1 MKRKVFVLSLTLLFA
16 ALPMFAAAFDAYMK
30 IESIPG
36 ESSAPG
42 HQGWIEIE
50 SWSWGATAGAGKC
63 TVHDFHFTKKVDRS
77 SPALA
82 QAALVGL
89 LLPAVTVETGGE
101 RHMLQNVMVKSVQNV
116 NGNSGPAQAIAL
128 SFAKCA
134 THEANATLLP
144 AKKATLGGVA
154 VKGAEIAVK
163 GESPNGMLGLG
174 GGSGD
179 PVALQDLHFNGPNQ
193 AVIAIRK
200 AGEGTQGILIA
211 LLRASQT
218 KSHIP
223 QVTLKAR
230 KAGGNQQQYYE
241 IKLED
246 CLVSSYQTSAG
257 PGFDQITLN
266 FARLDGPMTGFHD
279 VDIK

>member
-1 MKRKVFVLSLTLLFA
+1 MKRNVFVLSLTLLFA
-16 ALPMFAAAFDAYMK
+16 ALPMFAAFDAFLK
-30 IESIPG
+30 IDSIPG

-50 SWSWGATAGAGKC
+50 SWSWGATSGAGAGKC
-63 TVHDFHFTKKVDRS
+63 TVHDFHFMHKVDRS

-82 QAALVGL
+82 QAALTGL
-89 LLPAVTVETGGE
+89 LLPAVTVEAGGE
-101 RHMLQNVMVKSVQNV
+101 RHLLQNVMVKSVQNV

-134 THEANATLLP
+134 THETGQGPLP
-144 AKKATLGGVA
+144 AKKATLEGLT
-154 VKGAEIAVK
+154 VKGYTVK
-163 GESPNGMLGLG
+163 AESPNGMLGLG

-223 QVTLKAR
+223 QVTLKAK
-230 KAGGNQQQYYE
+230 KAGGAQQQYYE
-241 IKLED
+241 IKMED
-246 CLVSSYQTSAG
+246 VLVSSYQTGGGGA
-257 PGFDQITLN
+257 GFDQITLD
-266 FARLDGPMTGFHD
+266 FATLTGPMTGFHD

>member
-16 ALPMFAAAFDAYMK
+16 ALPMFAAFDAFMK
-30 IESIPG
+30 IDSIPG

-42 HQGWIEIE
+42 HPGWIEIE
-50 SWSWGATAGAGKC
+50 SWSWGATPAGAGAGKC
-63 TVHDFHFTKKVDRS
+63 TVHDFHFTKKVDKA

-89 LLPAVTVETGGE
+89 LLPAVTVEVNGE

-116 NGNSGPAQAIAL
+116 NGNSGPAQVIAL
-128 SFAKCA
+128 NFARCA
-134 THEANATLLP
+134 THETGQGPLP
-144 AKKATLGGVA
+144 AKKATLEGLN
-154 VKGAEIAVK
+154 VKGYTVK
-163 GESPNGMLGLG
+163 LDAPNAMLGLG

-179 PVALQDLHFNGPNQ
+179 GIALQDLHFNGPNQ
-193 AVIAIRK
+193 AILIGRK
-200 AGEGTQGILIA
+200 AGEGTQGVLIA

-218 KSHIP
+218 KGHIP

-246 CLVSSYQTSAG
+246 VLVSSYQTSGAG
-257 PGFDQITLN
+257 GFDQITLD

-279 VDIK
+279 VDVK

>member
-1 MKRKVFVLSLTLLFA
+1 MKRNVFVLSLTLLFA
-16 ALPMFAAAFDAYMK
+16 ALPMFAAFDAFLK
-30 IESIPG
+30 IDSIPG

-50 SWSWGATAGAGKC
+50 SWSWGATSGAGAGKC
-63 TVHDFHFTKKVDRS
+63 TVHDFHFMHKIDRS

-89 LLPAVTVETGGE
+89 LLPAVTVEAGGE
-101 RHMLQNVMVKSVQNV
+101 RHLLQNVMVKSVQNV

-134 THEANATLLP
+134 THEAGQGPLP
-144 AKKATLGGVA
+144 AKKATLEGLT
-154 VKGAEIAVK
+154 VKGLTVK
-163 GESPNGMLGLG
+163 GETPNGMLGFG

-179 PVALQDLHFNGPNQ
+179 AIALQDLHFNGPNQ
-193 AVIAIRK
+193 AVLTCRK
-200 AGEGTQGILIA
+200 AGEGSNGILIG

-218 KSHIP
+218 KNHIP
-223 QVTLKAR
+223 QVTLKAK
-230 KAGGNQQQYYE
+230 KAGGNQQEYYE

-246 CLVSSYQTSAG
+246 VLISSYSTGGGGA
-257 PGFDQITLN
+257 GFDQITLN
-266 FARLDGPMTGFHD
+266 FATLTGPMTGFHD